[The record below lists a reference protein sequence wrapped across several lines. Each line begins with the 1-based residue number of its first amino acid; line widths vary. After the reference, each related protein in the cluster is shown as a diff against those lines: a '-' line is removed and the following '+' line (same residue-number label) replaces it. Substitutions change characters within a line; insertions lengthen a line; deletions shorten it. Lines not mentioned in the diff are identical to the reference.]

1 MKKQTNVRDEMR
13 EALYKRAIGYEVEE
27 TKIIVSKD
35 GRPAKIEKI
44 RKHVPG
50 EPRAMLDYM
59 RLFGGD

>member
-44 RKHVPG
+44 MFPG
-50 EPRAMLDYM
+50 NQEQCLTI
-59 RLFGGD
+59 

>member
-27 TKIIVSKD
+27 TK
-35 GRPAKIEKI
+35 
-44 RKHVPG
+44 
-50 EPRAMLDYM
+50 AMLDYM

>member
-1 MKKQTNVRDEMR
+1 MKKQTNVRNEMR

-44 RKHVPG
+44 RKNNFQTK
-50 EPRAMLDYM
+50 RK
-59 RLFGGD
+59 R